1 MRKTRRLAASA
12 IAAAAL
18 LFIALTLSG
27 VAPSDAGVLE
37 RSRGQWTPD
46 QMGVIALL
54 SLDKL
59 AAAPN
64 DPSNAAD
71 GQAAAV
77 VLGRALFN
85 DSRLSRDGSVS
96 CASCHAPDKQFQDG
110 LPVAK
115 GLGVGT
121 RRAMPV
127 VGTGHNAWFFWDG
140 RKDSLWSQALG
151 PLEDKVEHGGNRAR
165 YARLVQTHYKPQ
177 YEAVFGTMPMLEGVP
192 SDASPLGTADEQL
205 AWQSMP
211 AGQRVNVDRVF
222 ANMGKAIAA
231 YEKSLGYG
239 ESRFDRYARA
249 IAANDSSGQRELT
262 AQEVNGLRVFIGNGQ
277 CVTCH
282 NGPLL
287 TDQAFHNTGVPPRD
301 SARLDRGRAAAVAKV
316 QADPFNCLGPFSDA
330 RPEQCS
336 ELRFIVADDPALEG
350 AFKTPSLR
358 NVALRPPYMHAG
370 QLATL
375 EQVVNH
381 YTQSPAAVLGHSELA
396 RGNGDSHAER
406 KPIRLSKEEARDLVA
421 FLATLSGAIVE
432 RDSR

>member
-1 MRKTRRLAASA
+1 MRKPHRLAASGSVV
-12 IAAAAL
+12 AAL
-18 LFIALTLSG
+18 LFITLALTG
-27 VAPSDAGVLE
+27 VAPSDAGVLA
-37 RSRGQWTPD
+37 RSPGQWTPD
-46 QMGVIALL
+46 QVGVIASL
-54 SLDKL
+54 SVDKL

-71 GQAAAV
+71 GQPAAIA
-77 VLGRALFN
+77 LGRALFN
-85 DSRLSRDGSVS
+85 DSRFSRDGSVS
-96 CASCHAPDKQFQDG
+96 CAACHAPDKQFQDG

-115 GLGVGT
+115 GVGVGT
-121 RRAMPV
+121 RRAMSV

-151 PLEDKVEHGGNRAR
+151 PLEDRVEHGGNRAR
-165 YARLVQTHYKPQ
+165 YARLLQTHYKTL
-177 YEAVFGTMPMLEGVP
+177 YEAVFGPMPTLEGVT

-205 AWQSMP
+205 AWQSLP
-211 AGQRVNVDRVF
+211 AGQRANVDRVF

-231 YEKSLGYG
+231 YEKSLTYG

-249 IAANDSSGQRELT
+249 VTANDASGQSELT

-301 SARLDRGRAAAVAKV
+301 SARPDRGRAAAVAKV

-330 RPEQCS
+330 RPERCS
-336 ELRFIVADDPALEG
+336 ELRFIVTDDPALEG

-370 QLATL
+370 QFVTL

-381 YTQSPAAVLGHSELA
+381 YMQSPAAVLGHSELA
-396 RGNGDSHAER
+396 RGKGDSHAER
-406 KPIRLSKEEARDLVA
+406 KPIRLSQEEARDLVA
-421 FLATLSGAIVE
+421 FLATLSGPIVE
-432 RDSR
+432 KASQ

>member
-1 MRKTRRLAASA
+1 MRKTRQLAASA
-12 IAAAAL
+12 IGAAAL
-18 LFIALTLSG
+18 LFIALT
-27 VAPSDAGVLE
+27 VSDAGVLG
-37 RSRGQWTPD
+37 RSPGQWTPD
-46 QMGVIALL
+46 QVGVIASL

-64 DPSNAAD
+64 DPSNSAD
-71 GQAAAV
+71 GQAGAV
-77 VLGRALFN
+77 ALGRALFN

-115 GLGVGT
+115 GVGVGT

-165 YARLVQTHYKPQ
+165 YARLVQTHYKTQ
-177 YEAVFGTMPMLEGVP
+177 YEAVFGTMPMLEAVP
-192 SDASPLGTADEQL
+192 SDASPLGTAEEQL
-205 AWQSMP
+205 AWQSLP
-211 AGQRVNVDRVF
+211 AGRRANVDRVF

-231 YEKSLGYG
+231 YEKTLAYS

-249 IAANDSSGQRELT
+249 VAANDASGQRELT
-262 AQEVNGLRVFIGNGQ
+262 AQEVNGLRAFIGNGQ

-301 SARLDRGRAAAVAKV
+301 SARPDRGRAAAVAKV
-316 QADPFNCLGPFSDA
+316 KADPFNCLGPFSDA

-370 QLATL
+370 QFATL

-381 YTQSPAAVLGHSELA
+381 YMQSPAAVLGHSELA
-396 RGNGDSHAER
+396 RGKGESHAER
-406 KPIRLSKEEARDLVA
+406 KPIRLSQGEARDLVA
-421 FLATLSGAIVE
+421 FLATLSGPIVE
-432 RDSR
+432 KAPQ